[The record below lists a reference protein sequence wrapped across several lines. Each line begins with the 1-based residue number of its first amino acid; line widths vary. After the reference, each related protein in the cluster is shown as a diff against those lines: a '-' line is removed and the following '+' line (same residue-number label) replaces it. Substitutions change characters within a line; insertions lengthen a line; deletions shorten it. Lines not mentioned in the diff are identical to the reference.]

1 MNTRQTFENATG
13 NIFETLFQ
21 SHMNPRTVPASTS
34 TQSLPA
40 RPSTN
45 TMRATQTNTHINAAT
60 LNVLQETMVGYNN
73 NFRAYNENIRIFL
86 EIIEATQTN
95 AQGVANVDVSAN
107 MPTREQ
113 MPQPP
118 EVTTQPDAN
127 QLFNNMFSGIFQNQP
142 FQNMN
147 ATVRTA
153 YYTTTIPSNVSDTVI
168 RPTTE
173 QVNNALENII
183 YNTIEQ
189 NSSTCPITLEE
200 FVEGDTIRR
209 IKHCGHIFSSQ
220 PINNWFNSHVKCP
233 VCRYDIREYMTPI
246 TSDVSANTID
256 NSDEQQIS
264 DELIQGISNEIA
276 SIFEHFTNNI
286 LANVDSSSNFVYQI
300 NMPLIT
306 TYEEDI
312 SDELGV
318 E

>member
-1 MNTRQTFENATG
+1 
-13 NIFETLFQ
+13 
-21 SHMNPRTVPASTS
+21 
-34 TQSLPA
+34 
-40 RPSTN
+40 
-45 TMRATQTNTHINAAT
+45 
-60 LNVLQETMVGYNN
+60 
-73 NFRAYNENIRIFL
+73 
-86 EIIEATQTN
+86 
-95 AQGVANVDVSAN
+95 
-107 MPTREQ
+107 
-113 MPQPP
+113 
-118 EVTTQPDAN
+118 
-127 QLFNNMFSGIFQNQP
+127 
-142 FQNMN
+142 MN

-189 NSSTCPITLEE
+189 NSSTCPITLED

-220 PINNWFNSHVKCP
+220 PINNWFNSHVRCP